1 MTLPTSFRR
10 HLGGALV
17 ASFLFLAASPAASAQ
32 DAQSV
37 AAAESLFQAGK
48 GLMAQNKFDEACPKF
63 AESYRLNPLPG
74 TSLNLANCYKQSGKT
89 ASAWAQFR
97 EASFQARKNNQAD
110 REAAATQEAA
120 ALEPN
125 LSKLQINAEQTPGLV
140 IRRDNQEV
148 GSGALG
154 TAIPVDPGPHT
165 IEATAPGYSVW
176 STSVVIGKLKDT
188 KTITIPVLSKNA
200 ETPSVA
206 TGPTGATGPNK
217 SLRTVSYVVGGVGVA
232 GLVVGTVFGLH
243 AGSQWRA
250 AQKTCADP
258 VKGESCSAD
267 GVQLGKDAG
276 GSATL
281 STLGF
286 VIGGAGLLTGT
297 ILWLRFAPPRA
308 PVSSVAITPAL
319 GPGIGGA
326 RLLGTF

>member
-232 GLVVGTVFGLH
+232 GLVVGGIFGGLAASGKSTLTAECPGNVCPTGAAVDDLAAVKGKATISTIGIAAGGALLATGVVLYIVSGKSDAKEAPKAAFVPVFGP
-243 AGSQWRA
+243 Q
-250 AQKTCADP
+250 
-258 VKGESCSAD
+258 
-267 GVQLGKDAG
+267 G
-276 GSATL
+276 G
-281 STLGF
+281 GF
-286 VIGGAGLLTGT
+286 SFNAS
-297 ILWLRFAPPRA
+297 F
-308 PVSSVAITPAL
+308 
-319 GPGIGGA
+319 
-326 RLLGTF
+326 